1 MIIAVK
7 QLCNQTLTDVKTGR
21 ETWRVLGACSTL
33 ALLASVAHVFFT
45 V

>member
-7 QLCNQTLTDVKTGR
+7 QLCTQTLTDVKSGR

-33 ALLASVAHVFFT
+33 AVIASVARVFLN